1 MNNEY
6 IIELENLSK
15 DFGKIRA
22 VNGVSLK
29 VKRGSIYGLLGPNGA
44 GKSTTIRMICG
55 VLMPTEGKAI
65 IDGMDV
71 YSDAEAIKSRIGYM
85 SQKFSLYDDL
95 TVMENLKFYASL
107 YGIYGKERKE
117 RIKQLIEMAGISGRE
132 NQLAG
137 NLSGGWKQ
145 RLALGCALIHKPS
158 LLILDEPTAGVDPV
172 ARRIF
177 WELIFKLAAQG
188 ITVLVTTHYMD
199 EAESCD
205 HIAFIFNGS
214 VIADGTPKALI
225 DQIGGRNLE
234 DVFIHYVE
242 KSTGQSVMSS
252 FQALK
257 FLTNSENALNTE
269 AISEGVSTAEGG
281 QDHEV

>member
-1 MNNEY
+1 MSKEN

-15 DFGKIRA
+15 QFGKIKA
-22 VNGVSLK
+22 VNQVSLK
-29 VKRGSIYGLLGPNGA
+29 VKRGTIYGLLGPNGA

-55 VLMPTEGKAI
+55 VLTPTEGKAF

-71 YSDAEAIKSRIGYM
+71 YSDSEAIKARIGYM

-107 YGIYGKERKE
+107 YGIYGKERNE

-205 HIAFIFNGS
+205 RIAFIFDGG
-214 VIADGTPKALI
+214 VIAEGTPKELI
-225 DQIGGRNLE
+225 QEIEGRNLE

-242 KSTGQSVMSS
+242 KTTGQSVMSS
-252 FQALK
+252 FQALR
-257 FLTNSENALNTE
+257 FLTNSEQDETK
-269 AISEGVSTAEGG
+269 IDAEHKNLVKREKGL
-281 QDHEV
+281 

>member
-1 MNNEY
+1 MSKDN

-15 DFGKIRA
+15 QFGKIKA
-22 VNGVSLK
+22 VNQVSLK
-29 VKRGSIYGLLGPNGA
+29 VKRGTIYGLLGPNGA

-55 VLMPTEGKAI
+55 VLTPTSGKAF

-71 YSDAEAIKSRIGYM
+71 YSDSEAIKARIGYM

-107 YGIYGKERKE
+107 YGIHGRERNE

-205 HIAFIFNGS
+205 RIAFIFDGG
-214 VIADGTPKALI
+214 VIAEGTPKELI
-225 DQIGGRNLE
+225 QEIEGRNLE
-234 DVFIHYVE
+234 DVFIHFVE
-242 KSTGQSVMSS
+242 KTTGQSVMSS
-252 FQALK
+252 FQALR
-257 FLTNSENALNTE
+257 FLTNSDQEENRTRTE
-269 AISEGVSTAEGG
+269 EKFEKGE
-281 QDHEV
+281 

>member
-1 MNNEY
+1 MSSEW
-6 IIELENLSK
+6 IIDLEAISK
-15 DFGKIRA
+15 SFGKREA
-22 VNGVSLK
+22 VRQISLK

-55 VLMPTEGKAI
+55 VLKPSGGTAF

-71 YSDAEAIKSRIGYM
+71 YKEAEQIKARIGYM

-95 TVMENLKFYASL
+95 TVIENLKFYASL
-107 YGIYGKERKE
+107 YGIYGKERNE
-117 RIKQLIEMAGISGRE
+117 RIRQLIDMAGINGRE

-137 NLSGGWKQ
+137 QLSGGWKQ
-145 RLALGCALIHKPS
+145 RLALSCALIHKPS

-205 HIAFIFNGS
+205 RVAFVFDGQKIAE
-214 VIADGTPKALI
+214 GTPRELI
-225 DQIGGRNLE
+225 DEAGAHNLE

-242 KSTGQSVMSS
+242 KTTGQSVMSS
-252 FQALK
+252 FKALR
-257 FLTNSENALNTE
+257 FLTENDQ
-269 AISEGVSTAEGG
+269 GG
-281 QDHEV
+281 EMNE